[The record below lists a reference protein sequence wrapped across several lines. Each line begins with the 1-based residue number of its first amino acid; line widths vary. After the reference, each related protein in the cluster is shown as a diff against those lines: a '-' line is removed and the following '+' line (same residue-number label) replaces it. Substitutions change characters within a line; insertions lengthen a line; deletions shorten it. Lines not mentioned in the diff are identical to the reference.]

1 MNKYMIILLA
11 FFFINGLGSLLTFLI
26 PSLPKNKVLPIILWL
41 NMVLFLALF
50 LPTKVASFLTI

>member
-1 MNKYMIILLA
+1 MIILLA